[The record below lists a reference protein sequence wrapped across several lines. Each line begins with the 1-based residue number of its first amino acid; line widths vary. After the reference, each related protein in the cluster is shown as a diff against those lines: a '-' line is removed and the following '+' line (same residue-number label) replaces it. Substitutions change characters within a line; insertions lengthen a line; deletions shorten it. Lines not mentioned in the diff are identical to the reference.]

1 MSALWG
7 LAELDSQFFFARQLA
22 EAHVLNVLLDFS
34 AGSSIVQPN
43 PSAGNQQPKLTP
55 PALATA
61 TSEQLSAKVSQLAA
75 GFVFSTTIFANP
87 QTYPHCCSF
96 FLQDAYAA
104 KLKQALPEKLS
115 TEASGVIKSAKSNLG
130 LPEVDTT
137 RIEATVSAA
146 LAADAN
152 ALAALLPSLPTL
164 KPQQLEKQ
172 RTNEAQQQTQQ
183 PQRTSRRVAAK
194 RARDPEAD
202 VDPATLPPPK
212 RVARM
217 EALYNQLRA
226 LHDYNVTLSSSIRQL
241 KGDLEKLNEE
251 NENLWAA
258 TAHIGAAMHAAIEER
273 DAQAGE
279 ISFLPGSLGEEEPE
293 ELDHHHPLQ
302 HPHHHQHEPMPPS
315 TAGGPTLVPQTQ
327 QVPQPTGRPPLLT
340 PGTAGLAALFS
351 PSGDDLFAACNM
363 FISPTDRVVAPPATG
378 AEKQLRAPLF
388 PETAAAAPEIVA
400 GRATSA
406 TEERRKD
413 AQPALS
419 DDKSFSFRL

>member
-1 MSALWG
+1 MPLGPEVAPPLMSPGGQLLASPLGLTFPSPGLGRTPGAHVVQEGRLSLEMLGMLPADALAG
-7 LAELDSQFFFARQLA
+7 YAATGVPPGILAPLNA
-22 EAHVLNVLLDFS
+22 EASVRAGIAGVLKS
-34 AGSSIVQPN
+34 SSIVQPN

-61 TSEQLSAKVSQLAA
+61 TSEQLSAK
-75 GFVFSTTIFANP
+75 
-87 QTYPHCCSF
+87 
-96 FLQDAYAA
+96 DAYAA

-302 HPHHHQHEPMPPS
+302 HPHHPLS
-315 TAGGPTLVPQTQ
+315 
-327 QVPQPTGRPPLLT
+327 PLLSSR
-340 PGTAGLAALFS
+340 GGSSCYNLRGSSSCLRKQGRSKLFLCS
-351 PSGDDLFAACNM
+351 SRRRCNNAVRWTNKHIASSKQI
-363 FISPTDRVVAPPATG
+363 ISAWT
-378 AEKQLRAPLF
+378 KQ
-388 PETAAAAPEIVA
+388 
-400 GRATSA
+400 GS
-406 TEERRKD
+406 
-413 AQPALS
+413 
-419 DDKSFSFRL
+419 

>member
-1 MSALWG
+1 MKQ
-7 LAELDSQFFFARQLA
+7 EA
-22 EAHVLNVLLDFS
+22 EAHVSNVLLVFT
-34 AGSSIVQPN
+34 AGSSIAQPN

-55 PALATA
+55 PALVTA
-61 TSEQLSAKVSQLAA
+61 TSEQIIAKVSSWPLGSYSPQQLLQILRRILIA
-75 GFVFSTTIFANP
+75 
-87 QTYPHCCSF
+87 YPHCCSF

-104 KLKQALPEKLS
+104 KLKQALPEKLA
-115 TEASGVIKSAKSNLG
+115 TEATGIINAAKANLG
-130 LPEVDTT
+130 LPGVDTT

-146 LAADAN
+146 LAADAK
-152 ALAALLPSLPTL
+152 ALAGPLPSLPTL
-164 KPQQLEKQ
+164 EPQQPEE
-172 RTNEAQQQTQQ
+172 RSTNEVQQQTQQ

-217 EALYNQLRA
+217 EALYDQLRA
-226 LHDYNVTLSSSIRQL
+226 LHDYNITLSSSIRQV
-241 KGDLEKLNEE
+241 KGDLDKLNDE

-279 ISFLPGSLGEEEPE
+279 VSFLPGSLGEEEPE
-293 ELDHHHPLQ
+293 ELEHHPLQ
-302 HPHHHQHEPMPPS
+302 HQQQQQHEQMPPS
-315 TAGGPTLVPQTQ
+315 TAGGPTFVPQTA
-327 QVPQPTGRPPLLT
+327 GRPPLLT

-378 AEKQLRAPLF
+378 AEEQLRGSLF
-388 PETAAAAPEIVA
+388 PETAKKATAGARVEAAA
-400 GRATSA
+400 GRA

-419 DDKSFSFRL
+419 DDKSFSFKL